1 MHSTGCFYTSAGYR
15 LKPVALVEG
24 KNDLEFFYHYFNR
37 CEPQGKVKK
46 FENTLGSQ
54 QKDAES
60 RELQRF
66 LDENSPCQVLIKAES
81 GKSNLFI
88 MFRYMLPYFLEL
100 DAHLL
105 LIFDLDHK
113 DPSSFLEE
121 FE

>member
-1 MHSTGCFYTSAGYR
+1 

-24 KNDLEFFYHYFNR
+24 KNDLEFFYRYFNR

-46 FENTLGSQ
+46 FENTLRSQ

-88 MFRYMLPYFLEL
+88 MFR
-100 DAHLL
+100 
-105 LIFDLDHK
+105 
-113 DPSSFLEE
+113 
-121 FE
+121 